1 MPRVVITGGPGAGK
15 TTLLQELASRG
26 YATVSESARAI
37 ISERRAAGLAPRPSR
52 QAFAREILRRDIEKY
67 EAASGAS
74 GWVFFDRGVPEALAM
89 VDEVDPMPR
98 AELTA
103 RLRLHPMHLLVFV
116 LPPWPQIFTT
126 DAERDHDFEH
136 AVAVHRGLVR
146 WYSTCGYELN
156 EVPRLPVCQRADHV
170 LRTLSCMEP

>member
-37 ISERRAAGLAPRPSR
+37 ISERRAAGLAPRPSP

-103 RLRLHPMHLLVFV
+103 RLQLHPMHLLVFV
-116 LPPWPQIFTT
+116 LPPWPQIYTT

-156 EVPRLPVCQRADHV
+156 EVPRLPVSQRADHV